1 MAVATE
7 TISAVRS
14 AVPARDGEVV
24 NLCFHGIGA
33 PERALE
39 PDEDQYWIEMAQ
51 FEELVAAIKRHP
63 EMRIT
68 FDDGNAS
75 DVTCALPVLAAEN
88 LHASFFVVA
97 GRLDQ
102 PGSISRA
109 GVRDL
114 AGHGMTVGSHGMFHR
129 PFRSLDDDE
138 LRAELGDATAII
150 SEASGAPVR
159 ALACPFGSYDRRVL
173 NAARRH
179 GFDRVYT
186 VDGTVEGA
194 SSRQDAWLQ
203 CRYTIRRHDTPETIE
218 RLARSPRG
226 SRYAFAL
233 RTGKTVVKR
242 LR

>member
-1 MAVATE
+1 MAVAAAPV
-7 TISAVRS
+7 SATRS
-14 AVPARDGEVV
+14 DLPAQVGEVV

-39 PDEDQYWIEMAQ
+39 PDEDQYWIEVAQ

-63 EMRIT
+63 GLRIT

-75 DVTCALPVLAAEN
+75 DVTHALPVLVAES

-102 PGSISRA
+102 PGSLSRD

-114 AGHGMTVGSHGMFHR
+114 TRHGMTVGSHGMLHR
-129 PFRSLDDDE
+129 PFRSLDDGE
-138 LRAELGDATAII
+138 LQTELADAAAII
-150 SEASGAPVR
+150 SEASGEPVR
-159 ALACPFGSYDRRVL
+159 QLACPFGSYDRRVL
-173 NAARRH
+173 SAAQRH

-203 CRYTIRRHDTPETIE
+203 CRYTVRRHDTPETIE
-218 RLARSPRG
+218 RLASSPRG
-226 SRYAFAL
+226 SRYAFAV
-233 RTGKTVVKR
+233 RTFKTFVKR